1 MDEAENESPRV
12 TDDEAGIRGLL
23 GMFDVPAFA
32 RRGMDLEYSL
42 KRLHERLDQQ
52 RSALLDM
59 VRLRLK
65 QWALVTTGPGD
76 WRDIFHGPIEPLYTL
91 SEANPP
97 RWAQRPA
104 SARNRLAV
112 GRDLVTS
119 VSRFNRRWLQSLDLL
134 KLDTINHQIE
144 HYNRYYVLEKECV
157 MGSARLAS
165 RHFVPQ
171 PCLSRARLLADHP
184 ALPVPILIA

>member
-1 MDEAENESPRV
+1 MDEAENESLPV
-12 TDDEAGIRGLL
+12 TDDEAGIRELL

-32 RRGMDLEYSL
+32 RRGLDLEYSL
-42 KRLHERLDQQ
+42 NRLHERLNEQ
-52 RSALLDM
+52 RSGLFDM

-65 QWALVTTGPGD
+65 QWASAATGPED
-76 WRDIFHGPIEPLYTL
+76 WRDTFNGPVSPLYTL

-97 RWAQRPA
+97 RWAPRPA

-119 VSRFNRRWLQSLDLL
+119 VSRFNRRWHHALDLL
-134 KLDTINHQIE
+134 KLDTINRQIE

-157 MGSARLAS
+157 IGSARLAS

-171 PCLSRARLLADHP
+171 ACLSREQLLAGHP